1 MTDFSYFHVKI
12 NKRLA
17 LQVPPLVEH
26 GRHEARYVCKVA
38 SDLILHA
45 WAVSFEIRLGNSRMQ
60 ISFLKTLGKLSY
72 LWSVVISFYFH
83 SSVSTPQTSR
93 GHCDIMHRFFCTI
106 LLLAL
111 AFNSLCISAQMLLG
125 SVTLNSSVGS
135 PASKF
140 RHNMTTAT
148 PVASRPQSCGPCVV
162 GGPNVDVYYWP
173 QPSVNTSCLS
183 IIGPTPSPPLA
194 GATTSNGVT
203 YWGSTETD
211 PPYSYLMTMI
221 LTAVNG
227 ITFKMPLQDPWP
239 FATTG
244 TGPVN
249 YTLQEPIGKR
259 AHATRNPFFLE
270 PRAPFNE
277 SRGTPL
283 SNDPL
288 PEGNRTLAESTV
300 VYNGHAMWNFP
311 QKHIPYM

>member
-1 MTDFSYFHVKI
+1 
-12 NKRLA
+12 
-17 LQVPPLVEH
+17 
-26 GRHEARYVCKVA
+26 
-38 SDLILHA
+38 
-45 WAVSFEIRLGNSRMQ
+45 
-60 ISFLKTLGKLSY
+60 
-72 LWSVVISFYFH
+72 
-83 SSVSTPQTSR
+83 
-93 GHCDIMHRFFCTI
+93 MHRFFCTI

-300 VYNGHAMWNFP
+300 VYNGHAM
-311 QKHIPYM
+311 